1 MQTAYYTTTT
11 VLPGSRIEI
20 SAPELTEGQEVQV
33 IVVSRAQAETTAQRR
48 RTGPSALDI
57 IEAYKGP
64 GVFAT
69 AEDVDRHI
77 NEERDSWDR

>member
-11 VLPGSRIEI
+11 VLPGNRIEI
-20 SAPELTEGQEVQV
+20 TGPELPEGQEVQV
-33 IVVSRAQAETTAQRR
+33 IVVSKPAVAAGARR
-48 RTGPSALDI
+48 SGPSILEI

-64 GVFAT
+64 GVFDT

-77 NEERDSWDR
+77 NEERDSWER

>member
-1 MQTAYYTTTT
+1 MQAAYCTTTT
-11 VLPGSRIEI
+11 VLPGNRIEI

-33 IVVSRAQAETTAQRR
+33 IVVSKAEITGQRK

-57 IEAYKGP
+57 IEGYKGP
-64 GVFAT
+64 GVFAS

-77 NEERDSWDR
+77 NEERDSWER